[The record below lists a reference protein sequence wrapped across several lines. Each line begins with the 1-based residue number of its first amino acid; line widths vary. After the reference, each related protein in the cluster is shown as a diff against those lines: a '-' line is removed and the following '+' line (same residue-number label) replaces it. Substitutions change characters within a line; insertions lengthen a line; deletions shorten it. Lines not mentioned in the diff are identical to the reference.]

1 MLKKMMILWPVL
13 ALCSCMEKQNGEIA
27 DMVETCF
34 QHRQGIVIPFMP
46 TPELS
51 HDGKEEKIK

>member
-1 MLKKMMILWPVL
+1 MILWPVL

-34 QHRQGIVIPFMP
+34 QHRQGIVITFMP